1 MGMLEIQDLRSGYG
15 EIEVL
20 WSVSLSTLD
29 KGITSLLGPNG
40 AGKTTLLNCIT
51 GLQNSWAGSVNF
63 LGADITNKKPHQV
76 VDIGISMVPE
86 GRRIFTAMT
95 VLENLLMGA
104 YTKRARK
111 RIKDSLERVYQV
123 FPILKER
130 KNQVAGTLSG
140 GERQMLAI
148 GRSLM
153 SRPKLLLMDEVS
165 TGLAP
170 KLVLRVMET
179 ISQLSSEGLP
189 ILLVEQHVEKAL
201 KVSQFAYVMEHG
213 KIAMKGKS
221 RELLADKRLKK
232 AYLGI

>member
-1 MGMLEIQDLRSGYG
+1 MVLLEIQDLRSGYG

-20 WSVSLSTLD
+20 WSISLSALE

-51 GLQNSWAGSVNF
+51 GLQNIWTGSVSFSGTN
-63 LGADITNKKPHQV
+63 ITNMKPHEI
-76 VDIGISMVPE
+76 VDVGISMVPE
-86 GRRIFTAMT
+86 GRRIFTEMT
-95 VLENLLMGA
+95 VYENLQMGA

-111 RIKDSLERVYQV
+111 KMKDSIERVYQI

-130 KNQVAGTLSG
+130 INQTAGTLSG
-140 GERQMLAI
+140 GELQMLAI

-153 SRPKLLLMDEVS
+153 SRPKLLLMDEIS

-170 KLVLRVMET
+170 KLVTRVMDT
-179 ISQLSSEGLP
+179 ISQLSEEGLP

-201 KVSQFAYVMEHG
+201 KASQFAYVIENG
-213 KIAMKGKS
+213 KIVMKGKS
-221 RELLADKRLKK
+221 KELLTDERLKK

>member
-51 GLQNSWAGSVNF
+51 GLQKSWAGSVNF
-63 LGADITNKKPHQV
+63 LGTDITNKKPHQV

-170 KLVLRVMET
+170 KLVSRVMET
-179 ISQLSSEGLP
+179 IHQLRNEGLP

-221 RELLADKRLKK
+221 KELLADKRLKK

>member
-63 LGADITNKKPHQV
+63 LGTDITNKKPHQV

-111 RIKDSLERVYQV
+111 RIQDSLERVYQV

-179 ISQLSSEGLP
+179 INQLSNEGLP

-201 KVSQFAYVMEHG
+201 KVSQFAYVMENG

>member
-1 MGMLEIQDLRSGYG
+1 MGMLMIKDLRSGYG

-20 WSVSLSTLD
+20 WSVSLGTLD

-51 GLQNSWAGSVNF
+51 GLQKSWTGSVNF
-63 LGADITNKKPHQV
+63 LGTDITNKKPHEV

-111 RIKDSLERVYQV
+111 RIEDSLERVYQV
-123 FPILKER
+123 FSILKER
-130 KNQVAGTLSG
+130 RNQVAGTLSG

-148 GRSLM
+148 GRALM

-179 ISQLSSEGLP
+179 IHQLSSEGLP

-221 RELLADKRLKK
+221 KDLLADKRLKE

>member
-63 LGADITNKKPHQV
+63 LGTDITNKKPHQV

-111 RIKDSLERVYQV
+111 RIQDSLERVYQV

-179 ISQLSSEGLP
+179 ISQLSNEGLP

-201 KVSQFAYVMEHG
+201 KVSQFAYVMENG

>member
-111 RIKDSLERVYQV
+111 RIKDSLERVYHV

-179 ISQLSSEGLP
+179 ISQLSNEGLP

-221 RELLADKRLKK
+221 KELLADKRLKK

>member
-63 LGADITNKKPHQV
+63 LGTDITNKKPHQV

-179 ISQLSSEGLP
+179 ISQLSNEGLP

>member
-51 GLQNSWAGSVNF
+51 GLQNSWTGSVNF
-63 LGADITNKKPHQV
+63 LGTDITNKKPHQV

-179 ISQLSSEGLP
+179 ISQLSNEGLP

-221 RELLADKRLKK
+221 RELLADKRLKE

>member
-63 LGADITNKKPHQV
+63 LGTDITNKKPHQV

-111 RIKDSLERVYQV
+111 RIQDSLERVYQV

-179 ISQLSSEGLP
+179 INQLSNEGLP

>member
-111 RIKDSLERVYQV
+111 RIKDSLERVYHV

-179 ISQLSSEGLP
+179 ISQLSNEGLP

>member
-111 RIKDSLERVYQV
+111 RIKDSLERVYHV

-179 ISQLSSEGLP
+179 ISQLSNEGLP

-221 RELLADKRLKK
+221 KELLVDKRLKK